1 MKRERSTKG
10 VITAA
15 LAKYLDLSHRRVQQL
30 ADEKILP
37 RLPNGNFDLDACRV
51 AYIRYLRDEG
61 RRVSKTAAAS
71 RTQELRGDEIELRL
85 ARERG
90 KLIEFEEVELFITD
104 ITAALSAELSGVPAG
119 CTRDL
124 DLRKTIEERQHAA
137 IDRCRRR
144 FEEASEALR
153 AGREIFDDDEETNTG
168 RLGED

>member
-1 MKRERSTKG
+1 MKLKKSTSAT
-10 VITAA
+10 TAA
-15 LAKYLDLSHRRVQQL
+15 LAKHVDLSPKRIRQL
-30 ADEKILP
+30 VEEKVLP
-37 RLPNGNFDLDACRV
+37 RRPDGNFDLDTCRLR
-51 AYIRYLRDEG
+51 YIKYLRDEG

-124 DLRKTIEERQHAA
+124 DLRKTIQEKQDAA